1 MTDLRVFPIGDGR
14 LQGSVPVPS
23 DKSIG
28 HRSLLFAALCR
39 GKSKIS
45 GFSFSA
51 DNVSTKD
58 ALAAMGIQSQVT
70 GKAELEVTGQGIF
83 GLRAPQVP
91 LDCGNSGTTMRLLTG
106 ILAAQPFPSTL
117 IGDAS
122 LSRRPMM
129 RVVGPLRARGA
140 RIEGQPH
147 PKKAGDVTA
156 PLAIAGLP
164 EGEYLGPLEYAS
176 PVVSAQVKSAILL
189 SGLFAHGATHF
200 REPAVSR
207 DHTERML
214 QALGVPL
221 KTVGPVIELDPAGW
235 SGEMP
240 AFDIEIPGDIS
251 AAAFLMVAAQIV
263 PGSRV
268 TIRAVGTNPTRTGIL
283 EILRDMGGG
292 LSVESLGERA
302 GEPLAEIH
310 AFASALRPG
319 RIGGEVVARAIDE
332 IPITCALAA
341 RASGT
346 TVIRDAEELRV
357 KESDRIATMVGVLR
371 AFGVKAEELPDG
383 MEIEGK
389 EGPLTPAEVESH
401 GDHRI
406 AMTATVLGLLG
417 KEPSIVRDVD
427 CITTSFPKFVA
438 TLRGLGARIDV
449 SNDGGA

>member
-1 MTDLRVFPIGDGR
+1 MTDLRVFPIGDGH
-14 LQGSVPVPS
+14 LEGSVPVPS

-39 GKSKIS
+39 GKSRIS

-51 DNVSTKD
+51 DNVSTQE
-58 ALAAMGIQSQVT
+58 ALSAMGIQSTTT
-70 GKAELEVTGQGIF
+70 GKAELEVVGQGLF
-83 GLRAPQVP
+83 GLRAPKAP

-117 IGDAS
+117 IGDHS

-129 RVVGPLRARGA
+129 RIIGPLRARGA

-147 PKKAGDVTA
+147 PKKTGDVTA
-156 PLAIAGLP
+156 PLEIAGLP
-164 EGEYLGPLEYAS
+164 EGEYLGPLSYES

-221 KTVGPVIELDPAGW
+221 RTVGPVIELDPAGW
-235 SGEMP
+235 GGEMP

-268 TIRAVGTNPTRTGIL
+268 TLRAVGTNPTRTGIL

-292 LSVESLGERA
+292 LSVESMERA
-302 GEPLAEIH
+302 RGAPGRDPRLHPPARRAH
-310 AFASALRPG
+310 RRRGRGARHRRDPHRLRPRRARRG
-319 RIGGEVVARAIDE
+319 R
-332 IPITCALAA
+332 P
-341 RASGT
+341 
-346 TVIRDAEELRV
+346 
-357 KESDRIATMVGVLR
+357 
-371 AFGVKAEELPDG
+371 
-383 MEIEGK
+383 
-389 EGPLTPAEVESH
+389 
-401 GDHRI
+401 
-406 AMTATVLGLLG
+406 
-417 KEPSIVRDVD
+417 
-427 CITTSFPKFVA
+427 
-438 TLRGLGARIDV
+438 
-449 SNDGGA
+449 

>member
-1 MTDLRVFPIGDGR
+1 VDLKVYPIGEGR
-14 LQGSVPVPS
+14 LEGSVPVPS

-28 HRSLLFAALCR
+28 HRSLLFSALCR
-39 GKSKIS
+39 GKSHIS
-45 GFSFSA
+45 GFSFSE
-51 DNVSTKD
+51 DNVNTKNI
-58 ALAAMGIQSQVT
+58 LSAMGIRIETT
-70 GKAELEVTGQGIF
+70 GKAELEVYGAGLF
-83 GLRAPQVP
+83 GLREPKEA

-106 ILAAQPFPSTL
+106 VLAPQPFKTTL
-117 IGDAS
+117 FGDAS

-129 RVVGPLRARGA
+129 RVVGPLRSRGA
-140 RIEGQPH
+140 KIDGAPH
-147 PKKAGDVTA
+147 PKKEGDITA
-156 PLAIAGLP
+156 PLQIHGMP
-164 EGEYLGPLEYAS
+164 EGTYLGPLEYVS

-189 SGLFAHGATHF
+189 SGIFAHGTTLF

-214 QALGVPL
+214 TALGVPL
-221 KTVGPVIELDPAGW
+221 RTMGPVIELDPSGW
-235 SGEMP
+235 NGEMP
-240 AFDIEIPGDIS
+240 PFDIEIPGDIS
-251 AAAFLMVAAQIV
+251 AAAFLMVAAQVI

-268 TIRAVGTNPTRTGIL
+268 TMRNVGTNPTRTGIL
-283 EILRDMGGG
+283 EIVRDMGGG

-310 AFASALRPG
+310 AFASSLRAG
-319 RIGGEVVARAIDE
+319 KIGGEVVARAIDE
-332 IPITCALAA
+332 IPVSCVLAA
-341 RASGT
+341 RADGT

-371 AFGVKAEELPDG
+371 SFGLRAEELPDG

-389 EGPLTPAEVESH
+389 QGPLTPATVDSH

-406 AMTATVLGLLG
+406 AMTGTVLGLLG
-417 KEPSIVRDVD
+417 SEPSLIRDAD

-449 SNDGGA
+449 C